1 MKSRGGG
8 GSGDRRCRVAEAG
21 ERGFRRRRGARCSV
35 WSDSARDASSIADGV
50 VGTVRNH
57 VGRSRPARGNHR
69 NERESRAEPRI
80 GERPRCAKPSER
92 KNGNGNY
99 ATLPSG
105 LARLLEAVIRA

>member
-21 ERGFRRRRGARCSV
+21 ERGFR
-35 WSDSARDASSIADGV
+35 SDSARDASSIADGV
-50 VGTVRNH
+50 VGTGMNH

-69 NERESRAEPRI
+69 NERGSRAEPRI